1 MRLPEATL
9 GALTLSL
16 SGRGSPGAQLSPV
29 AEPEVGQDPSPQV
42 LGCGPATPREP
53 LPDSPLSLAESLHG
67 PEPGPEVLF
76 RCDAV
81 IVAGR
86 LEQLDL
92 GDHFEFLGAR
102 GKDGM
107 LTAGACWGAGPGTA
121 SGSPLPTLSLKPG
134 SNSPPETILDSTSC
148 TTLLREKLPHRFC
161 IQLSSK
167 MQQEGGRWHQ
177 VF

>member
-1 MRLPEATL
+1 M
-9 GALTLSL
+9 
-16 SGRGSPGAQLSPV
+16 
-29 AEPEVGQDPSPQV
+29 AEPEVGQNPSPQA
-42 LGCGPATPREP
+42 LGSSPATPREP
-53 LPDSPLSLAESLHG
+53 LPDSPLRLAEPLQG

-76 RCDAV
+76 GCDAV

-107 LTAGACWGAGPGTA
+107 LTAGACGGAGPGTA
-121 SGSPLPTLSLKPG
+121 SGSPLPTLSSKLG
-134 SNSPPETILDSTSC
+134 SNSPPEAVLDSTSC
-148 TTLLREKLPHRFC
+148 PTLLWEKLPHRFR

-167 MQQEGGRWHQ
+167 M
-177 VF
+177 